1 MTNARALTARQ
12 LRELEA
18 ELLRERTRAERAMT
32 AGARGAQPATV
43 GGADTAV
50 DYGDADGWLGIGT
63 DARAQAR
70 HFAVTEALRR
80 LTDGS
85 YGRCLGCGS
94 PIPFG
99 RLLVM
104 PEATHCVTC
113 GGRA

>member
-1 MTNARALTARQ
+1 MTVARPLTALQ

-18 ELLRERTRAERAMT
+18 ELLREQSRAERT
-32 AGARGAQPATV
+32 ITSGARGAPTVAGGAETTV
-43 GGADTAV
+43 GHEDV
-50 DYGDADGWLGIGT
+50 DGWLGAAA
-63 DARAQAR
+63 DDRAHAR

-80 LTDGS
+80 LADGT
-85 YGRCLGCGS
+85 YGRCLGCAG

-104 PEATHCVTC
+104 PEATHCVAC